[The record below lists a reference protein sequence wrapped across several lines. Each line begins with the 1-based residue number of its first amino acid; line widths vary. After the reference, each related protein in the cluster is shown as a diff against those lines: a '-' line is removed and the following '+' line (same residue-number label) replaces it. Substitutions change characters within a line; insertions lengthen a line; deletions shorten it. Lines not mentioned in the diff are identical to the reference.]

1 MNKDTGEW
9 LDGSSMDIDRQRIT
23 LSMKPITEESKH
35 ALYRM
40 YGDII
45 EKEKMCDK
53 VDNDRASP
61 GNNTFGSIPTAHPPK
76 VRFALTAFG
85 QLRL

>member
-1 MNKDTGEW
+1 MNKDTGKW
-9 LDGSSMDIDRQRIT
+9 LDESSAVFDRQRIA
-23 LSMKPITEESKH
+23 LSMKPITEESRH

-45 EKEKMCDK
+45 EKVMMCDK

-76 VRFALTAFG
+76 VRFTLTAFG